1 MSKKRGAP
9 DESTSLNAAVL
20 SEVGRVRQANEDA
33 YALLPEQGL
42 FIVSD
47 GIGGRQAGEIASRI
61 VVEVL
66 PQMLAQR
73 LFPARA
79 SQASESTGVLR
90 DTIVELSQQI
100 RRQASSQTELAGMG
114 ATLVLACVRG
124 EQALIA
130 HMGDSRAYLYRRRK
144 LRQLTDDHSI
154 IAALLRHGAITREE
168 ADGHPA
174 KGRLSRYVGM
184 EGDAYPDVRVI
195 ELARGDRILLCSDG
209 LTGMVADNN
218 IAKLLGEPSDPELA
232 CRALVEAADTAGG
245 RDNITVLVIDWHGGA
260 AVR

>member
-1 MSKKRGAP
+1 MGIKRGTP
-9 DESTSLNAAVL
+9 DQPGILNAAVL

-47 GIGGRQAGEIASRI
+47 GMGGQQAGGLASRI

-73 LFPARA
+73 LSSALEG
-79 SQASESTGVLR
+79 QAAEFSRVLR
-90 DTIVELSQQI
+90 DTIIELSQQI
-100 RRQASSQTELAGMG
+100 RQQASSRTGLAGMG
-114 ATLVLACVRG
+114 ATLVMACVRN
-124 EQALIA
+124 EHAFIA

-144 LRQLTDDHSI
+144 LRQLTDDHSVV
-154 IAALLRHGAITREE
+154 ALLLRHGEITREQ
-168 ADGHPA
+168 ADRHPA

-195 ELARGDRILLCSDG
+195 KLARDDRILLCSDG
-209 LTGMVADNN
+209 LTGMVADNT
-218 IAKLLGEPSDPELA
+218 IAKLLSERSDPELA

-245 RDNITVLVIDWHGGA
+245 RDNITVLVVDWHGGTA
-260 AVR
+260 AD